1 MKKTHKRLKKTKTV
15 TPKNGIM
22 TLTDEKPK
30 SKAKTIKGYIYRS
43 GNDYMVLNSE
53 KGYIKNAKYMQG
65 YLETEHT
72 QMTNLFFM
80 EPNTMAIAQNQVN
93 QFAKTFKL
101 AYGKVVYDE
110 LPSSNNV
117 SVAVGTITNENL
129 GKLPNIRIY
138 KIYYQVISR

>member
-1 MKKTHKRLKKTKTV
+1 
-15 TPKNGIM
+15 
-22 TLTDEKPK
+22 
-30 SKAKTIKGYIYRS
+30 
-43 GNDYMVLNSE
+43 
-53 KGYIKNAKYMQG
+53 MQD

-101 AYGKVVYDE
+101 AYGKAVYDE

-138 KIYYQVISR
+138 KIYYQVISK